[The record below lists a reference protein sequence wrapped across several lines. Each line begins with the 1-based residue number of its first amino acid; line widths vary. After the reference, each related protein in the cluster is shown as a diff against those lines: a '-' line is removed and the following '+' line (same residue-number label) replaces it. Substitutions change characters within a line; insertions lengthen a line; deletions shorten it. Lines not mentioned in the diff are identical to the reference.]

1 MFELLMTIL
10 LSYSLLMIV
19 FKFTT
24 KKKKNLLEII

>member
-24 KKKKNLLEII
+24 KKKKIYLK